1 MEKFIEEKNEYLN
14 SLKEQEKLILNY
26 VNTTRRKDLV
36 QILLYPKN
44 EKELV
49 RANSLLELIILLDRC
64 TRW

>member
-26 VNTTRRKDLV
+26 VNPTRRKDLV